1 MRVLISFKVIFK
13 SDPIIIII
21 IFFFFGGGG
30 GGGGV
35 FYIMKFEICYG

>member
-30 GGGGV
+30 CGWV

>member
-21 IFFFFGGGG
+21 LFFFLGGGC
-30 GGGGV
+30 GGV
-35 FYIMKFEICYG
+35 FFIMKLEICYG

>member
-21 IFFFFGGGG
+21 IYFFFGGGG
-30 GGGGV
+30 CGWV

>member
-21 IFFFFGGGG
+21 IFFFFW
-30 GGGGV
+30 GGGV
-35 FYIMKFEICYG
+35 WVGILYYEI

>member
-21 IFFFFGGGG
+21 IFFFLGGGG
-30 GGGGV
+30 CGWV

>member
-21 IFFFFGGGG
+21 IFFFLGGGCG
-30 GGGGV
+30 WV

>member
-30 GGGGV
+30 VWVGIL
-35 FYIMKFEICYG
+35 YYEI

>member
-21 IFFFFGGGG
+21 IIIIIIFFFGGGG
-30 GGGGV
+30 WVGIL
-35 FYIMKFEICYG
+35 YYEI